1 MSTERID
8 TKSLLAENRKT
19 CDWVTSRG
27 LTFSMSG
34 DDAREI
40 LDALAQELSDAAVLR
55 ERIRLLEELVDDVAD
70 HYDIA
75 PNGLRWR
82 EKYEKVRLPESPASS
97 GSAEGE

>member
-1 MSTERID
+1 MAGKGCMMRPKAYREGGTMGTERID

-55 ERIRLLEELVDDVAD
+55 ERIRLLEELVDYGAA

-75 PNGLRWR
+75 PKGLRWW
-82 EKYEKVRLPESPASS
+82 
-97 GSAEGE
+97 